1 MVQVAWYGH
10 EDVVKSFIENDD
22 VTQSTS
28 ADGTQLMNTA
38 DDSDLSSDDELYGLL
53 DKSAGGRK
61 VTNGN
66 FTTAESTSHGV
77 QQYTGNMASKLS
89 GININHST
97 VVQ

>member
-1 MVQVAWYGH
+1 M
-10 EDVVKSFIENDD
+10 KSFVENDD

-61 VTNGN
+61 VTNGK
-66 FTTAESTSHGV
+66 FAASESASHGV
-77 QQYTGNMASKLS
+77 QQYTGNMSSMLS